1 MKIDDFNNAE
11 EKEVK
16 EQVEKRKI
24 KRREVAAKNK

>member
-1 MKIDDFNNAE
+1 MKIDDFNDAE

>member
-1 MKIDDFNNAE
+1 MKIDDFNDAE

-24 KRREVAAKNK
+24 KRREVAGKNK